1 MTALAISDSAPDPD
15 AVAAFYDARVRG
27 KLDDFVRANPRIEA
41 AIETLAE
48 WAPAR
53 PRRVLEIGCG
63 VGATSWRMAR
73 AWPDAEVLG
82 LDLSPASIEAARACF
97 RRPNL
102 SYRAGRLEALAL
114 DGGFD
119 LVLMMDVYEHVA
131 PGERAALHGALDR
144 VLAEEARC
152 LLMVPSPAHQA
163 FLRTHQPDGLQ
174 PIDETIDAAQFLAL
188 AAATRT
194 RLVCYREVGVWRYGD
209 YLHAVLSRGESLTPV
224 ALRQARPGAV
234 QRLKNGLKSILGR
247 GAAAPD
253 GARNPLGMDF
263 GSPERAAVA
272 RRFRVTAGARRRV
285 AAALRRD

>member
-131 PGERAALHGALDR
+131 PGEGAPGAPAPGR
-144 VLAEEARC
+144 VLGAPRCTARWTGC
-152 LLMVPSPAHQA
+152 
-163 FLRTHQPDGLQ
+163 
-174 PIDETIDAAQFLAL
+174 
-188 AAATRT
+188 
-194 RLVCYREVGVWRYGD
+194 WR
-209 YLHAVLSRGESLTPV
+209 R
-224 ALRQARPGAV
+224 R
-234 QRLKNGLKSILGR
+234 R
-247 GAAAPD
+247 GAC
-253 GARNPLGMDF
+253 
-263 GSPERAAVA
+263 
-272 RRFRVTAGARRRV
+272 
-285 AAALRRD
+285 